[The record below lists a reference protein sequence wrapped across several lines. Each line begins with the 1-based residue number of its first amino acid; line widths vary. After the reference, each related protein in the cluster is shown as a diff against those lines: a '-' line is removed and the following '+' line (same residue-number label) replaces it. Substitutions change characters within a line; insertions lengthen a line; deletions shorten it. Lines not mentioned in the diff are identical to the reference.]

1 MFIKWIFKLKISMSG
16 VTSMHS
22 QKMPAVFCFIFT
34 ALFSGAAA
42 AQGLSANTA
51 VLSLGLIVVGAL
63 AIYVAMQIRNALRSD
78 IDRR

>member
-1 MFIKWIFKLKISMSG
+1 
-16 VTSMHS
+16 
-22 QKMPAVFCFIFT
+22 MPAVFCFIFT

-51 VLSLGLIVVGAL
+51 VLSLGLIVVGTL